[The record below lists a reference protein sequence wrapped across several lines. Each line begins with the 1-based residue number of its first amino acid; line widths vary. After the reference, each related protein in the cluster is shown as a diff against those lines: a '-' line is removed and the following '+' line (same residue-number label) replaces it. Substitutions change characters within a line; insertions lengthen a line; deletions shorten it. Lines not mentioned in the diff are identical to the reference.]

1 MDRMETDWISMDE
14 GTGVYQMDFVV
25 PKGAKYFLVV
35 EGVKGGRDGRGIESF
50 EARGMRIGGWGSG
63 GGVREV

>member
-35 EGVKGGRDGRGIESF
+35 VGIKE
-50 EARGMRIGGWGSG
+50 E
-63 GGVREV
+63 EEE